1 MKLHDAYGGL
11 MVSLLTNRG
20 ERKQEFLDTYGDAQ
34 EKIERLNFEAE
45 DIIELS
51 KKFFS
56 SISIQTESH
65 MISSG
70 SSIPTLDGFNNTE
83 PKYAKSYSW
92 GKLSTEMSEMQVEL
106 LRKYHLWYGKS
117 RLLIRDFLSDQL
129 EPFDR
134 SYKKGRKYIRLDC
147 SPDTKSFHEFKQYFD
162 IEQNILLL
170 ISSVVEDGEK
180 INKKIFQEKSIGVGQ
195 RLKAERIIKDWLENV
210 EGDVFGWLNYIDETT
225 ISYLNNLPRDS
236 EVRIITSEIQN
247 NNEFFK
253 NASKFGRVYPKLEVK
268 VIRVNSKISSNK
280 EFSEGERAIIHKRKL
295 IYKSKM
301 MDFGTDLKSSAL
313 GNTTHDMRLMEAD
326 KSDYKEFDMVWNRDE
341 SEWTRIEGIPIKVTH
356 YKWPDE

>member
-1 MKLHDAYGGL
+1 M
-11 MVSLLTNRG
+11 
-20 ERKQEFLDTYGDAQ
+20 RKQEFLDTYRNAQ

-45 DIIELS
+45 DIIGLS

-56 SISIQTESH
+56 SIPIQTESH

-70 SSIPTLDGFNNTE
+70 AHIPTLDGFINSE
-83 PKYAKSYSW
+83 PKYTKRYLW
-92 GKLSTEMSEMQVEL
+92 GTLSTELLEMQLEL
-106 LRKYHLWYGKS
+106 LRKYNLWHEES
-117 RLLIRDFLSDQL
+117 RLLISKFLSDRI

-134 SYKKGRKYIRLDC
+134 SYEKGRKYINLDC
-147 SPDTKSFHEFKQYFD
+147 SPDTTKSFHEFRQYFD
-162 IEQNILLL
+162 IEQNILSL

-180 INKKIFQEKSIGVGQ
+180 INKKIVQEEAIGVGQ
-195 RLKAERIIKDWLENV
+195 RLKAEQIIKDWLENV

-225 ISYLNNLPRDS
+225 ISYLNDLPRTS

-247 NNEFFK
+247 KNEFFK

-295 IYKSKM
+295 IYINKM

-313 GNTTHDMRLMEAD
+313 GNTKHDMRLMEAD
-326 KSDYKEFDMVWNRDE
+326 KSDYKEFDMEWDRNE
-341 SEWTRIEGIPIKVTH
+341 SEWTRIEGIPIKVTPH
-356 YKWPDE
+356 KWPNE